1 MAYQDTMRIEINKGK
16 RIGQV
21 LFVVEGPHTEPLLIY
36 RIFTQIFGYQMD
48 RLYRNGDY
56 KVFKRTDDPFS
67 RVIVINANSSNICSI
82 AKDDEYLNNVF
93 DLLNEQYDLD
103 IDNAA
108 IYYLFD
114 RDPESNTN
122 KDFIKNALYSL
133 CNSRDSN
140 PNWGRQGLLLLSYPC
155 IEGFV
160 GMNLLDHSIEYCWNK
175 TISLGNELKVSLNA
189 DKLLPNHI
197 AEDTL
202 LHCVKELIYALELT
216 GVDTTLS
223 SLLDSLDDF
232 SGNNRTV
239 FDWEESVYLEK
250 GQYGMLSLFAIALL
264 DLGLIEVKE

>member
-1 MAYQDTMRIEINKGK
+1 M
-16 RIGQV
+16 
-21 LFVVEGPHTEPLLIY
+21 
-36 RIFTQIFGYQMD
+36 
-48 RLYRNGDY
+48 
-56 KVFKRTDDPFS
+56 
-67 RVIVINANSSNICSI
+67 
-82 AKDDEYLNNVF
+82 
-93 DLLNEQYDLD
+93 
-103 IDNAA
+103 
-108 IYYLFD
+108 
-114 RDPESNTN
+114 
-122 KDFIKNALYSL
+122 
-133 CNSRDSN
+133 
-140 PNWGRQGLLLLSYPC
+140 LSYPC

-197 AEDTL
+197 TEDTL

>member
-1 MAYQDTMRIEINKGK
+1 M
-16 RIGQV
+16 
-21 LFVVEGPHTEPLLIY
+21 
-36 RIFTQIFGYQMD
+36 
-48 RLYRNGDY
+48 
-56 KVFKRTDDPFS
+56 
-67 RVIVINANSSNICSI
+67 
-82 AKDDEYLNNVF
+82 
-93 DLLNEQYDLD
+93 
-103 IDNAA
+103 
-108 IYYLFD
+108 
-114 RDPESNTN
+114 
-122 KDFIKNALYSL
+122 
-133 CNSRDSN
+133 
-140 PNWGRQGLLLLSYPC
+140 
-155 IEGFV
+155 
-160 GMNLLDHSIEYCWNK
+160 
-175 TISLGNELKVSLNA
+175 KVSLNA